1 MNTICM
7 IAAAGEDNSLGKDND
22 LLWHLPDD
30 FKRFKSLTTGHPI
43 LMGRKTYE
51 TFPKPLPNRK
61 HIIITRDKNYKTDF
75 EECVVVHSL
84 LEALE
89 LCKRES
95 LCYII
100 GGGEIYAQGEKFS
113 NKIELTRVHAKFDDA
128 DTFFPK
134 IDLDKWKIIEKEY
147 HPIDER
153 HKYAFTYL
161 TYVRDESGIK
171 K

>member
-1 MNTICM
+1 M

-30 FKRFKSLTTGHPI
+30 FKRFKNLTTGHPI
-43 LMGRKTYE
+43 IMGRKTYE

-61 HIIITRDKNYKTDF
+61 HIIITRDKTYTTDF

-84 LEALE
+84 LKALE
-89 LCKRES
+89 LCKRET

-128 DTFFPK
+128 DTFFPE
-134 IDLDKWKIIEKEY
+134 IDLDKWKLIEEEC

-161 TYVRDESGIK
+161 TYERKELGT
-171 K
+171 